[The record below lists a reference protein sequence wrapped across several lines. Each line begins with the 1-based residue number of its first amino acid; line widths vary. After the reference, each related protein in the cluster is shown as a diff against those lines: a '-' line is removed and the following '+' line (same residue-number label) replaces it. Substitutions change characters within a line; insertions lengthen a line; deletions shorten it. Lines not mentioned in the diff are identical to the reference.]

1 VRCIAHGHYPRLEE
15 DYNLSQMV
23 RQRLNVLSVVL
34 VEDSAVVRE
43 RLVDLLDDEPGIEIV
58 GEYADAQSA
67 IDGIANANPDVVLL
81 DIKLA
86 AGSGMQVLNFI
97 TQYAPRV
104 KVIVLSNYAEPQY
117 RSRYLAAGALEVL
130 DKSNEF
136 DRVPTLLRALAEREP
151 Q

>member
-1 VRCIAHGHYPRLEE
+1 
-15 DYNLSQMV
+15 M
-23 RQRLNVLSVVL
+23 LSVVL

-43 RLVDLLDDEPGIEIV
+43 RLVDLLDDEPGVDIV

-67 IDGIANANPDVVLL
+67 IDGIASANPDVVLL
-81 DIKLA
+81 DIKLG

-97 TQYAPRV
+97 TQHAPRV

-136 DRVPTLLRALAEREP
+136 DRVPALLRALAEHQP
-151 Q
+151 L

>member
-1 VRCIAHGHYPRLEE
+1 
-15 DYNLSQMV
+15 M
-23 RQRLNVLSVVL
+23 LSVVL

-43 RLVDLLDDEPGIEIV
+43 RLVDLLDDEPGVEIV

-81 DIKLA
+81 DIKLG
-86 AGSGMQVLNFI
+86 AGSGMQVLKFVM
-97 TQYAPRV
+97 QHAPQV

-117 RSRYLAAGALEVL
+117 RSRYLAAGAIEVL

-136 DRVPTLLRALAEREP
+136 DRVPAILRALAELQP
-151 Q
+151 L

>member
-1 VRCIAHGHYPRLEE
+1 MWIC
-15 DYNLSQMV
+15 STTK
-23 RQRLNVLSVVL
+23 
-34 VEDSAVVRE
+34 
-43 RLVDLLDDEPGIEIV
+43 IV

-67 IDGIANANPDVVLL
+67 IDGIASANPDVVLL
-81 DIKLA
+81 DIKLG

-97 TQYAPRV
+97 TQHAPRV

-136 DRVPTLLRALAEREP
+136 DRVPALLRALAEHQP
-151 Q
+151 L

>member
-1 VRCIAHGHYPRLEE
+1 
-15 DYNLSQMV
+15 M
-23 RQRLNVLSVVL
+23 LSVVL
-34 VEDSAVVRE
+34 VEDSSVVRE
-43 RLVDLLDDEPGIEIV
+43 RLVDLLDDEPGVEIV

-67 IDGIANANPDVVLL
+67 IDGIASANPDVVLL
-81 DIKLA
+81 DIKLG

-97 TQYAPRV
+97 TQHAPRV

-136 DRVPTLLRALAEREP
+136 DRVPALLRALAEHQP
-151 Q
+151 L

>member
-1 VRCIAHGHYPRLEE
+1 
-15 DYNLSQMV
+15 
-23 RQRLNVLSVVL
+23 VLSVVL
-34 VEDSAVVRE
+34 VEDSTVVRE

-81 DIKLA
+81 DIKLG

-97 TQYAPRV
+97 TQHAPRV
-104 KVIVLSNYAEPQY
+104 KVIVLSNYSEPQY

-136 DRVPTLLRALAEREP
+136 DRVPAILRALAEHQP
-151 Q
+151 L

>member
-1 VRCIAHGHYPRLEE
+1 
-15 DYNLSQMV
+15 M
-23 RQRLNVLSVVL
+23 LSVVL
-34 VEDSAVVRE
+34 VEDSSVVRE
-43 RLVDLLDDEPGIEIV
+43 RLVDLLDDEPGVEIV

-67 IDGIANANPDVVLL
+67 IDGIASANPDVVLL
-81 DIKLA
+81 DIKLG

-97 TQYAPRV
+97 TQHAPRV

-136 DRVPTLLRALAEREP
+136 DRVPALLRALAERQP
-151 Q
+151 L